1 MVTYRRFSP
10 ERAVM
15 KRIIPALALV
25 AALPCGAQDAKTWL
39 ESQGLEAVDS
49 KTFQDLE
56 VVVARLKGAKDSK
69 TGEDRVVIIA
79 KGKPVW
85 QSNPKETDPGS
96 RWTLHSVGKDL
107 DGDGHP
113 DMHFSSHSGGQQ
125 CCTTHHVLKLKPQIK
140 RLAAYSAGSVGGGE
154 FLDVEGRKA
163 PVMISADDSSA
174 NAFAPY
180 ANSYFP
186 VMILE
191 VGQKGRLQFAKDMM
205 QSRLP
210 GQPPPVCATKT
221 AAANPWL
228 KERCGEY
235 SGARRNDRTKQIKAR
250 LETIKSGRQADKL
263 KWEDYFENGVL
274 AAVSAEMNRFTYT
287 GHGNAAFNWLETVW
301 PGNDAVKVKFVQT
314 LRQTQAKSAFAS
326 DLQALASDYK

>member
-1 MVTYRRFSP
+1 MRCVAF
-10 ERAVM
+10 
-15 KRIIPALALV
+15 IFALALS
-25 AALPCGAQDAKTWL
+25 LPADAQDSKAWL
-39 ESQGLEAVDS
+39 EAQNLDAVDTKS
-49 KTFQDLE
+49 HEEIE
-56 VVVARLKGAKDSK
+56 VVVARNKGAKDAAD
-69 TGEDRVVIIA
+69 GGDRVVVLRQ
-79 KGKPVW
+79 GKPLW

-107 DGDGHP
+107 DGDGTP
-113 DMHFSSHSGGQQ
+113 DAHFSSHNGGAQ
-125 CCTTHHVLKLKPQIK
+125 CCTTHHVLRIKPQVR

-154 FLDVEGRKA
+154 FQEIAGRKT

-191 VGQKGRLQFAKDMM
+191 VGKRGRLQFAKDLM

-210 GQPPPVCATKT
+210 GQPPPVCASPM

-228 KERCGEY
+228 RERCQEY
-235 SGARRNDRTKQIKAR
+235 TAVRRNERTRQIKAR
-250 LETIKSGRQADKL
+250 LESIKAGRSADKL

-274 AAVSAEMNRFTYT
+274 AAVSAEMNRYTYT
-287 GHGNAAFNWLETVW
+287 GHGNAGMLWLETVW
-301 PGNDAVKVKFVQT
+301 PGNDAVKVKFVNT
-314 LRQTQAKSAFAS
+314 LRHTQAKSAFAD
-326 DLQALASDYK
+326 DLRGLAADYR

>member
-1 MVTYRRFSP
+1 MKNTLL
-10 ERAVM
+10 AV
-15 KRIIPALALV
+15 ALA
-25 AALPCGAQDAKTWL
+25 AALPCAAQDAKTWL
-39 ESQGLEAVDS
+39 ETQNLDAVEMKS
-49 KTFQDLE
+49 VEEVE
-56 VVVARLKGAKDSK
+56 VVVARAKGAKDAK
-69 TGEDRVVIIA
+69 EGEDRVVVLV

-96 RWTLHSVGKDL
+96 RWTLHAVGRDL
-107 DGDGHP
+107 NGDGRP
-113 DMHFSSHSGGQQ
+113 DMHFSSHSGGPQ
-125 CCTTHHVLKLKPQIK
+125 CCTTHFVLALKPQVR

-154 FLDVEGRKA
+154 FIDVAGRKA

-191 VGQKGRLQFAKDMM
+191 VGARGRLQFAKDMM

-210 GQPPPVCATKT
+210 GQPPPICATPT

-235 SGARRNDRTKQIKAR
+235 TGPRRNERTRQIKAR
-250 LETIKSGRQADKL
+250 LESIKATRSADKL

-287 GHGNAAFNWLETVW
+287 GHGNAAFSWLESVW

-314 LRQTQAKSAFAS
+314 LRQTQAKSAFAP
-326 DLQALASDYK
+326 DLQALAADYR

>member
-1 MVTYRRFSP
+1 
-10 ERAVM
+10 M
-15 KRIIPALALV
+15 KHTVVAIALV
-25 AALPCGAQDAKTWL
+25 AALPCAAQDGKTWL
-39 ESQGLEAVDS
+39 EAQNLDALET
-49 KTFQDLE
+49 KTVQDLE
-56 VVVARLKGAKDSK
+56 IVVARNKGAKDSK
-69 TGEDRVVIIA
+69 DGEDRVVVFA
-79 KGKPVW
+79 KGKPAW

-96 RWTLHSVGKDL
+96 KWTLHAVGRDL

-113 DMHFSSHSGGQQ
+113 DMHFSSHSGGQG
-125 CCTTHHVLKLKPQIK
+125 CCTTHHVLRLKPKIQ

-154 FLDVEGRKA
+154 FIDVPTRKS

-191 VGQKGRLQFAKDMM
+191 VGQKGRLQFARDMM

-210 GQPPPVCATKT
+210 GQPPPVCTTPT

-235 SGARRNDRTKQIKAR
+235 TGPRRTERTRQIKAR
-250 LETIKSGRQADKL
+250 LENIKSSRSADKL

-287 GHGNAAFNWLETVW
+287 GHGNASFNWLESVW

-314 LRQTQAKSAFAS
+314 LRQTQAKSAFAP
-326 DLQALASDYK
+326 DLQALASDYR

>member
-1 MVTYRRFSP
+1 
-10 ERAVM
+10 
-15 KRIIPALALV
+15 
-25 AALPCGAQDAKTWL
+25 
-39 ESQGLEAVDS
+39 
-49 KTFQDLE
+49 
-56 VVVARLKGAKDSK
+56 VVVF
-69 TGEDRVVIIA
+69 A

-96 RWTLHSVGKDL
+96 KWTLHAVGRDL
-107 DGDGHP
+107 NGDGRP
-113 DMHFSSHSGGQQ
+113 DMHFSSHSGGPQ
-125 CCTTHHVLKLKPQIK
+125 CCTTHHVLTLKPQVK

-154 FLDVEGRKA
+154 FIDVAGRKA

-191 VGQKGRLQFAKDMM
+191 VGNKGRLQFARDMM

-210 GQPPPVCATKT
+210 GQPPPICATPT
-221 AAANPWL
+221 ATANPWL

-235 SGARRNDRTKQIKAR
+235 TGARRTERTKQIKAR
-250 LETIKSGRQADKL
+250 LETIKASRSADKL

-287 GHGNAAFNWLETVW
+287 GHGNAAFSWLEQIW
-301 PGNDAVKVKFVQT
+301 PGNDAVKVKFIQT

-326 DLQALASDYK
+326 DIQALASDYR

>member
-1 MVTYRRFSP
+1 
-10 ERAVM
+10 M
-15 KRIIPALALV
+15 KRMILALALA
-25 AALPCGAQDAKTWL
+25 AALPSSAQDAKAWL
-39 ESQGLEAVDS
+39 ESQGLDALDTREV
-49 KTFQDLE
+49 QDLE
-56 VVVARLKGAKDSK
+56 IVVARLKGAKDPKS
-69 TGEDRVVIIA
+69 GEDRVVILQ

-96 RWTLHSVGKDL
+96 SWKLLSVGKDL

-113 DMHFSSHSGGQQ
+113 DMHFSSYSGGAQ
-125 CCTTHHVLKLKPQIK
+125 CCTTHHVMALKPK
-140 RLAAYSAGSVGGGE
+140 VRRLAVYSAGSVGGGE
-154 FLDVEGRKA
+154 FIDVPGRKS

-210 GQPPPVCATKT
+210 GQPPPICATPT

-235 SGARRNDRTKQIKAR
+235 SGARRTERTKQMRSRLDQIK
-250 LETIKSGRQADKL
+250 TGRSADKL
-263 KWEDYFENGVL
+263 RWEDYFENGVL

-287 GHGNAAFNWLETVW
+287 GHGSAAFNWLETIW

-314 LRQTQAKSAFAS
+314 LRQTQAKSAFAA
-326 DLQALASDYK
+326 DIQGLASDYR

>member
-1 MVTYRRFSP
+1 MRF
-10 ERAVM
+10 
-15 KRIIPALALV
+15 IPFLLCLA
-25 AALPCGAQDAKTWL
+25 AAMPAAAQDAKAWL
-39 ESQGLEAVDS
+39 AAQGLDGADVKPFQEFEA
-49 KTFQDLE
+49 
-56 VVVARLKGAKDSK
+56 VVARVKGVADPKAA
-69 TGEDRVVIIA
+69 EERVVVLRQ
-79 KGKPVW
+79 GKPVW

-96 RWTLHSVGKDL
+96 KWTIHSIGRDL
-107 DGDGHP
+107 DGNGQP
-113 DMHFSSHSGGQQ
+113 DMHFSSHNGGAQ
-125 CCTTHHVLKLKPQIK
+125 CCTTHHVLQLKPQVK
-140 RLAAYSAGSVGGGE
+140 RLAAYSAGSVGGGD
-154 FLDVEGRKA
+154 FLEVAGRKA

-191 VGQKGRLQFAKDMM
+191 VGPKGRLQFARELM

-210 GQPPPVCATKT
+210 GQPPPVCATPT
-221 AAANPWL
+221 ASANSWL

-235 SGARRNDRTKQIKAR
+235 TASRRNERTKQIQSR
-250 LETIKSGRQADKL
+250 LAQIKSGRSADKL

-314 LRQTQAKSAFAS
+314 LRQTQAKSAFAP